1 MTEQRLM
8 ILVGRDY
15 VDVAKMRAAAQ
26 VARGE
31 ERVRLEWSALL
42 RIDLARQE
50 VKRSGLGDVWAR
62 TDAAAWRGQVRL
74 THGLAKD
81 AVHKIK
87 EETK

>member
-1 MTEQRLM
+1 M

-62 TDAAAWRGQVRL
+62 TDAAAWQGQVRL

-81 AVHKIK
+81 AVNKIK
-87 EETK
+87 EEKR